1 MSANP
6 SRPWYERS
14 GIPDAILTSKNFK
27 LKQESASIQNESEAT
42 KPHTAPMP
50 KCQKCQSVPKFIV
63 VGDFAFCKNVE
74 LALKIFACVLNP
86 FVLGGQPYLLHWLD
100 KIKALG
106 DPVSNKILACCGGV
120 PMLI

>member
-50 KCQKCQSVPKFIV
+50 KFIV

-74 LALKIFACVLNP
+74 LACVLNP

-106 DPVSNKILACCGGV
+106 DPVSNKILACCDGL